1 MITTTTTTND
11 DDDYMFHIS
20 SATHTNS
27 PTNTAITTS
36 TTPNPNQRHGQHTS
50 QHGSGG
56 HHRPH
61 RGRIDAQRGDLFVAD
76 ADADGP
82 PTPQA
87 TTPQTA
93 ARVCRTAR
101 YS

>member
-1 MITTTTTTND
+1 
-11 DDDYMFHIS
+11 MFHIS

-36 TTPNPNQRHGQHTS
+36 TTPNPNQRHGQPTS

-61 RGRIDAQRGDLFVAD
+61 RGRIDAQCGDLFVAD
-76 ADADGP
+76 AEAEADDPDDP

-87 TTPQTA
+87 TTPQATTPPTA
-93 ARVCRTAR
+93 VRVCRTAR

>member
-20 SATHTNS
+20 SATHTNT

-61 RGRIDAQRGDLFVAD
+61 RGRIDAQCGDLFVAD
-76 ADADGP
+76 AEAEADDP
-82 PTPQA
+82 PQA
-87 TTPQTA
+87 PTA

-101 YS
+101 YP